1 MSPRLDLV
9 ENIEIYSITSYI
21 IIITKQAATDK
32 RRSDDITSLM
42 WSPAQISTADLKE
55 PSVQTSA
62 ENINYHPDPLPRL
75 ESRHF
80 TFQKIFFS
88 IRICLGCLYRQDS
101 LILGYKMRNL
111 KTNRTKEN
119 QRRKELSPAHPSSSP
134 GMTAQKLLSIN
145 QEHLVSTRFKQEK
158 VLKDFWNTTKQEEDY
173 LRTRGSDLDCK
184 SFSLSFRFSILLILI
199 LGTLLCIIGTNDIFN
214 ELEYELD

>member
-1 MSPRLDLV
+1 MLSWVARVIKIKQLSKRVNKVSPRLDLV
-9 ENIEIYSITSYI
+9 ENIEIYSITSSYL
-21 IIITKQAATDK
+21 IIITKQAAADK
-32 RRSDDITSLM
+32 RRSEDITSLM

-62 ENINYHPDPLPRL
+62 ENINYHLDPLPRL

-80 TFQKIFFS
+80 TFHKIFFS

-134 GMTAQKLLSIN
+134 GMTELQVIKP
-145 QEHLVSTRFKQEK
+145 KP
-158 VLKDFWNTTKQEEDY
+158 
-173 LRTRGSDLDCK
+173 
-184 SFSLSFRFSILLILI
+184 
-199 LGTLLCIIGTNDIFN
+199 GTSYID
-214 ELEYELD
+214 